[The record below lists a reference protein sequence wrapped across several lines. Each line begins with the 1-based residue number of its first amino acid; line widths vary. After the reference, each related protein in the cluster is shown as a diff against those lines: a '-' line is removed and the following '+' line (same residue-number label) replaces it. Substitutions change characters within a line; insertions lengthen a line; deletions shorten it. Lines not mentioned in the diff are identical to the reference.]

1 MLCRTV
7 RTGQSLCKKSVRH
20 SIIGVTSTPGVLPCK
35 IVPVSKKPIRK
46 PVSAMQ
52 GLPLVRIPA
61 EAFTSAAGDTIHT
74 LCEINAVTLRDSGL
88 FGNLADQGL
97 IRSIEF

>member
-20 SIIGVTSTPGVLPCK
+20 SIIGVTSAPGVLSCK

-61 EAFTSAAGDTIHT
+61 EAFTSAAGDIIHAP
-74 LCEINAVTLRDSGL
+74 CEINAAAWRESAL
-88 FGNLADQGL
+88 FENLADQGL
-97 IRSIEF
+97 IRSIAF